1 MKKPTIPLAVISA
14 LLLILSGC
22 GGSSTTAQNQPSPSG
37 QDTDIAESPTE
48 KESTTLPDGLSGSCA
63 GDSMT
68 PNNNLQSVNLKT
80 ENGQLDISIPGASDM
95 TLVDTGYY
103 VNIFTDDFRQ
113 TQIRIEYST
122 HTGEKTVSVSKMF
135 GDGMTQKIDT
145 FDVDHSN
152 GNLIQVSV
160 PTSEI
165 AGDKGITWNSA
176 IDMNG
181 KDTGFCPAKQNDKAK
196 LE

>member
-1 MKKPTIPLAVISA
+1 MKKPIA
-14 LLLILSGC
+14 LLATIVAFTLSLSAC
-22 GGSSTTAQNQPSPSG
+22 GGTSTASQSQPSPSSG
-37 QDTDIAESPTE
+37 DTDIAESPAE
-48 KESTTLPDGLSGSCA
+48 EVTTLPDGLSGSCT
-63 GDSMT
+63 GDTLT
-68 PNNNLQSVNLKT
+68 PMNKLQSVNLKT

-103 VNIFTDDFRQ
+103 VNIFTDDFKQ
-113 TQIRIEYST
+113 TQIKMEYST
-122 HTGEKTVSVSKMF
+122 STGEKTVSVSKMF
-135 GDGMTQKIDT
+135 GDGMTQKIGT

-165 AGDKGITWNSA
+165 AGDKDITWNSA